1 MAALMTSLRALQ
13 RSSATIAGRSF
24 ASAAASPLSVLVI
37 DGYSPDGR
45 ADLEA
50 GGASTAGK
58 LYVDLLTKSTPGGN
72 VACDV
77 VYPADS
83 DFQVPDLSKVRQGRA
98 GLPHCRTAAR
108 MLTRH
113 PRLLLVSRGHVD
125 GLLVDHPRRHGRA
138 RDQAD

>member
-1 MAALMTSLRALQ
+1 MAALRTSLRVLQ
-13 RSSATIAGRSF
+13 RSSMTSAGRSF
-24 ASAAASPLSVLVI
+24 ATKAAAASPLSILVI

-72 VACDV
+72 VACDI

-83 DFQVPDLSKVRQGRA
+83 DFQAPDLSKVLSFG
-98 GLPHCRTAAR
+98 
-108 MLTRH
+108 
-113 PRLLLVSRGHVD
+113 
-125 GLLVDHPRRHGRA
+125 
-138 RDQAD
+138 